1 MSKLVVI
8 AYDTPNKAAEVRS
21 KLRKMRQEQIIDF
34 DEMLVAVKD
43 EEGEVSL
50 LQTYTPVAT
59 AVPTHGFWN
68 TLVGLVLMNPVLGM
82 STGRRANAVSG
93 ALTAVG
99 IDEEFV
105 KDLTATFQNGSSVLF
120 ALVRD
125 AAAPEKVLAELR
137 GSGGRVLETTLMH
150 EEEEKLQAALSAA
163 A

>member
-8 AYDTPNKAAEVRS
+8 AYDTPNKAVEVRS
-21 KLRKMRQEQIIDF
+21 QLRKMRREQVIDF

-59 AVPTHGFWN
+59 AAPTHGFWN

-82 STGRRANAVSG
+82 STDRHANAVSG
-93 ALTAVG
+93 ALTEVG

-105 KDLTATFQNGSSVLF
+105 KDLTATFQNGSSILF
-120 ALVRD
+120 ALIRD
-125 AAAPEKVLAELR
+125 TAAPEKVFAALR
-137 GSGGRVLETTLMH
+137 GTGGRVLETTLKH
-150 EEEEKLQAALSAA
+150 EDEERLQANLNAVG
-163 A
+163 